1 MVNSLESMVR
11 RRLAGEPLQY
21 VMRRWAFRHLDVLVD
36 ERVLI
41 PRPETE
47 MLVDIALELGRGA
60 EDLQIVDLGTGSGVI
75 GLSLASELF
84 PRVSEVWL
92 VDASAAALE
101 VARANAA
108 GVGRAGAVVRVA
120 EGDWFG
126 ALPGALRGQ
135 VDVVVANPP
144 YIAEGDEEVS
154 ASVVEW
160 EPHVALYSGAD
171 GLDAIRRIVADAPE
185 WVCAGGWLV
194 MEIGYKQGDA
204 VAAAGQ
210 FQSFL
215 QSYPDSRLAPNAWY
229 WLGESYYA
237 TASYELALKS
247 FGILLERF
255 PDSGKTP
262 DAMLK
267 SAYCQLELKN
277 TAQGKQQLERVI
289 ALYPEHPVAELARS
303 RLRGLSLGQ

>member
-1 MVNSLESMVR
+1 MRLSFGTLLLLLAALPVQAQRASLADRVSALESQAATQTQGTGQANMELLNR
-11 RRLAGEPLQY
+11 TTQMQDEIRALRAIIEQLQNDLEQARQRNREQY
-21 VMRRWAFRHLDVLVD
+21 IDMDS
-36 ERVLI
+36 RVS
-41 PRPETE
+41 
-47 MLVDIALELGRGA
+47 ALEG
-60 EDLQIVDLGTGSGVI
+60 GSAKPVT
-75 GLSLASELF
+75 
-84 PRVSEVWL
+84 
-92 VDASAAALE
+92 
-101 VARANAA
+101 VAPVPVKPTSPAKP
-108 GVGRAGAVVRVA
+108 V
-120 EGDWFG
+120 
-126 ALPGALRGQ
+126 P
-135 VDVVVANPP
+135 
-144 YIAEGDEEVS
+144 
-154 ASVVEW
+154 
-160 EPHVALYSGAD
+160 
-171 GLDAIRRIVADAPE
+171 
-185 WVCAGGWLV
+185 
-194 MEIGYKQGDA
+194 
-204 VAAAGQ
+204 AAAGENAA

>member
-1 MVNSLESMVR
+1 MRLSSGFTLVLLLAALPAQAQRASLADRVTALEGQAAAQNQGAGQANMELLNRSTQMQDEIRALRAIIEQLQNDLEQARQRNREQYIDMDSRVSALEGGSAKPAAVAPVPAKPAVSAKPAAAAATGENAAYQAAYNSL
-11 RRLAGEPLQY
+11 
-21 VMRRWAFRHLDVLVD
+21 
-36 ERVLI
+36 I
-41 PRPETE
+41 
-47 MLVDIALELGRGA
+47 
-60 EDLQIVDLGTGSGVI
+60 
-75 GLSLASELF
+75 
-84 PRVSEVWL
+84 
-92 VDASAAALE
+92 
-101 VARANAA
+101 
-108 GVGRAGAVVRVA
+108 
-120 EGDWFG
+120 
-126 ALPGALRGQ
+126 
-135 VDVVVANPP
+135 
-144 YIAEGDEEVS
+144 
-154 ASVVEW
+154 
-160 EPHVALYSGAD
+160 
-171 GLDAIRRIVADAPE
+171 
-185 WVCAGGWLV
+185 
-194 MEIGYKQGDA
+194 KQGDA

-215 QSYPDSRLAPNAWY
+215 QSYPESRLAPNAWY

-255 PDSGKTP
+255 SDSGKTP